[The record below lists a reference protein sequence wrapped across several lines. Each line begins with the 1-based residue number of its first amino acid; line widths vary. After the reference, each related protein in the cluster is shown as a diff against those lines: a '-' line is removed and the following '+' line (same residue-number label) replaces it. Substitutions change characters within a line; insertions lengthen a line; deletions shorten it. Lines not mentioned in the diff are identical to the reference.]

1 MLINKLVD
9 SRAGPRDEGK
19 QPICGRG
26 RRGGGWGVNIYVLF
40 TVMTLFNLSSS
51 KTFKF
56 PLPRAW
62 ATDKFPWVVLG
73 LGGDVKA

>member
-26 RRGGGWGVNIYVLF
+26 RRGGGGGLTF
-40 TVMTLFNLSSS
+40 TFSLQL
-51 KTFKF
+51 
-56 PLPRAW
+56 
-62 ATDKFPWVVLG
+62 
-73 LGGDVKA
+73 